1 VRQPSSERREL
12 SRASELER
20 EHKLLVYSF
29 DIRSSKGTITEVQVS
44 AIAVGGGLAV
54 ALLLSLVVTPT
65 VYAMHRRE
73 LLTKDGKETA
83 LSDMAKKIMN
93 YHKIG
98 LTLLAGLA
106 LAVGALFF
114 FSWLAEE
121 VFEGD
126 TIRFDEAVR
135 AAINQ
140 HASPALTSL
149 MRFITFFGSTI
160 FILAVGICVVL
171 YFIWIKWRHA
181 ALLFTITMAGALVLN
196 GTLKLLF
203 HRARPEPFFGMVA
216 PTSYSF
222 PSGHALYSLCFY
234 GTLAVIMGSRLRSPA
249 IRLTGWVVAVSL
261 ILLVGI
267 SRIYLGVHYPSDV
280 LAGYMTAFIWVMA
293 VAFGDH
299 RLWR

>member
-1 VRQPSSERREL
+1 MERKN
-12 SRASELER
+12 SKSGMAT
-20 EHKLLVYSF
+20 KL
-29 DIRSSKGTITEVQVS
+29 
-44 AIAVGGGLAV
+44 
-54 ALLLSLVVTPT
+54 
-65 VYAMHRRE
+65 
-73 LLTKDGKETA
+73 KD
-83 LSDMAKKIMN
+83 

-106 LAVGALFF
+106 LALGVLFL

-126 TIRFDEAVR
+126 TQTFDEGVR

-160 FILAVGICVVL
+160 FIIASGICIVL
-171 YFIWIKWRHA
+171 IFIWIKWRHA

-203 HRARPEPFFGMVA
+203 HRARPEAFFDTIA

-234 GTLAVIMGSRLRSPA
+234 GTLAVITSARLQSRAVRITCWA
-249 IRLTGWVVAVSL
+249 AAVSL
-261 ILLVGI
+261 ILLIGI

-299 RLWR
+299 WLRRHAPG

>member
-1 VRQPSSERREL
+1 
-12 SRASELER
+12 
-20 EHKLLVYSF
+20 
-29 DIRSSKGTITEVQVS
+29 
-44 AIAVGGGLAV
+44 
-54 ALLLSLVVTPT
+54 
-65 VYAMHRRE
+65 
-73 LLTKDGKETA
+73 
-83 LSDMAKKIMN
+83 MAKKIMN

-126 TIRFDEAVR
+126 TIRFDEGVR
-135 AAINQ
+135 ALINQ

-160 FILAVGICVVL
+160 FIMVMGICIVL
-171 YFIWIKWRHA
+171 FFIWLKWRHA

-203 HRARPEPFFGMVA
+203 HRARPEPFFGIVA

-234 GTLAVIMGSRLRSPA
+234 GTLAVITGARLRSLAVQLA
-249 IRLTGWVVAVSL
+249 IRVAAVSL
-261 ILLVGI
+261 ILLIGT

-280 LAGYMTAFIWVMA
+280 LAGYMTGFIWVMA

-299 RLWR
+299 WLRHHAPGGVEMSRNVGSS

>member
-1 VRQPSSERREL
+1 MKT
-12 SRASELER
+12 
-20 EHKLLVYSF
+20 KL
-29 DIRSSKGTITEVQVS
+29 
-44 AIAVGGGLAV
+44 
-54 ALLLSLVVTPT
+54 
-65 VYAMHRRE
+65 
-73 LLTKDGKETA
+73 KD
-83 LSDMAKKIMN
+83 

-106 LAVGALFF
+106 LAVGVLFF
-114 FSWLAEE
+114 LSWLAEE

-126 TIRFDEAVR
+126 TIRFDEGVR

-160 FILAVGICVVL
+160 FILAAGICAALV
-171 YFIWIKWRHA
+171 FIRVKWRHA
-181 ALLFTITMAGALVLN
+181 ALLFAITMAGALVLN

-234 GTLAVIMGSRLRSPA
+234 GTLAVITGTRLRSLTV
-249 IRLTGWVVAVSL
+249 RLIGWVVAVSL

-299 RLWR
+299 WLRRHVPGEIEMN

>member
-1 VRQPSSERREL
+1 MAE
-12 SRASELER
+12 
-20 EHKLLVYSF
+20 
-29 DIRSSKGTITEVQVS
+29 
-44 AIAVGGGLAV
+44 
-54 ALLLSLVVTPT
+54 
-65 VYAMHRRE
+65 
-73 LLTKDGKETA
+73 
-83 LSDMAKKIMN
+83 SDMAIKLKD

-106 LAVGALFF
+106 LAVGVLFL

-126 TIRFDEAVR
+126 TQKFDEGVR

-140 HASPALTSL
+140 HASPALTSV

-160 FILAVGICVVL
+160 FILALGICVVVV
-171 YFIWIKWRHA
+171 FIWIKWRHA

-203 HRARPEPFFGMVA
+203 HRARPEAYFGIIA

-222 PSGHALYSLCFY
+222 PSGHALYSFCFY
-234 GTLAVIMGSRLRSPA
+234 GTLAVITSARLHSRA
-249 IRLTGWVVAVSL
+249 IRFVIWAAAVSL
-261 ILLVGI
+261 ILLVGM

-293 VAFGDH
+293 VAFGDRWLRRH
-299 RLWR
+299 TPGAR